1 MAMRELLQYTIWA
14 MLTLL
19 LMAGS
24 TGQSFLFGQ
33 EPEIQ
38 VQVDRNKVFEGESL
52 TYAILLNLVDKPT
65 RPDLSHLTDFAV
77 EPAGEKELNSQS
89 ITIIN
94 GVRTEVVQK
103 GTQYLYKLTPKSS
116 GDLIIPAP
124 TVTVGGMTIEG
135 KPIKIQVKA
144 IENQDLVKLEM
155 SVDRPTV
162 YMAQE
167 FTLKLKVFVKAL
179 PDPNSDQDPLSIQR
193 DPPSLTVSWLD
204 EDQLPDSLT
213 AKQSLNEV
221 LQKLVSQR
229 GNGFGI
235 NGYRDSSIFS
245 MLDQTSLAFH
255 PRPKVIKSKDA
266 TDNEVTYWTYEFSR
280 TFSATKPGQY
290 QFIPVTLKG
299 TFGKTINRGRLLG
312 EDVFAKSNAV
322 EVQVLDA
329 PLDGRPDSYIGA
341 IGAFTVVS
349 ELSPTTAR
357 VGDPLTLAI
366 TLKGKGL
373 LSDAQPP
380 KLDSIAEINAGF
392 KVYEGTSETDERGKR
407 FTYSLRPLSSSV
419 KQLPEIPVT
428 YFDVQQ
434 EKYVTLKTAPIDIT
448 VAEAER
454 LNASSVVSNSSGA
467 SADSTLTQIAGGMVG
482 NYTDLASLSDD
493 RYSPSFFVVVWV
505 AMFGLALFAHA
516 WIGLAKK
523 RSANPQANRQRTALT
538 RARALLADAEKLR
551 MDSSAT
557 QNSTQTIDL
566 LRRALVGLVADYANV
581 SAEGLSIGDVDEKL
595 AQFGATEELRS
606 QVRSFLDSCDAAR
619 FSSGS
624 KDATSM
630 SNQAES
636 LVSRIGQALADKVP
650 KAFLLLVVCMLL
662 SGCGA
667 SVSEQASK
675 AFLETTQQFEA
686 AQTEKEFFKV
696 ALRYQQILE
705 GGYVCGPILFN
716 QGNAWL
722 RAGETGRAIAC
733 YRKAL
738 RYRPRDP
745 LVQTNLAHA
754 QSTIPNLPRDK
765 GKTVFEY
772 IYFWR
777 DWLSLREKLTI
788 ETVLI
793 GLTLL
798 CSVLGWRGS
807 KFRALTAAFVV
818 GSLLFGITCVLDYR
832 DQYATQHG
840 VVVSQ
845 AVVARKG
852 NGDGFDPAFSG
863 ELPEGSEFTVVDR
876 KRDWL
881 QIEVEGLGRGWLREE
896 SVQLY

>member
-1 MAMRELLQYTIWA
+1 MAMRELLQYIIWA
-14 MLTLL
+14 MLTL
-19 LMAGS
+19 MATLS
-24 TGQSFLFGQ
+24 IPGQAYLFGQ

-52 TYAILLNLVDKPT
+52 TYAILLNLVDNPT

-94 GVRTEVVQK
+94 GVRKEVVQK

-124 TVTVGGMTIEG
+124 KVTVGGKSIEG

-144 IENQDLVKLEM
+144 IEDQDLVKLEM

-167 FTLKLKVFVKAL
+167 FSLKLKVFVKAL

-193 DPPSLTVSWLD
+193 DPPTLTISWLD
-204 EDQLPDSLT
+204 EDQLPDSLKP
-213 AKQSLNEV
+213 KQSLNEV

-235 NGYRDSSIFS
+235 NGYRDNSIFS

-255 PRPKVIKSKDA
+255 PRPQIVKSKDA
-266 TDNEVTYWTYEFSR
+266 ADNEVTYWIYEFSR
-280 TFSATKPGQY
+280 AFSATKPGQFL
-290 QFIPVTLKG
+290 FIPVTMKG
-299 TFGKTINRGRLLG
+299 TFGKTINRGRLVG

-322 EVQVLDA
+322 EVQALDA

-341 IGAFTVVS
+341 IGTFTVIS

-373 LSDAQPP
+373 LGDALPP
-380 KLDSIAEINAGF
+380 KLDSVAEINAGF
-392 KVYEGTSETDERGKR
+392 KVYEGTSETDDRGKR
-407 FTYSLRPLSSSV
+407 FTYSLRPLTSSV
-419 KQLPEIPVT
+419 KQLPEIPVS

-434 EKYVTLKTAPIDIT
+434 EKYVTLKTPPIDIT

-454 LNASSVVSNSSGA
+454 LNAASVVSSAPSA

-493 RYSPSFFVVVWV
+493 RYSPSFFVVVWI
-505 AMFGLALFAHA
+505 AMFGMALFAHA

-523 RSANPQANRQRTALT
+523 RNANPQASRQRTALT
-538 RARALLADAEKLR
+538 RARSLLAEAEKLQTEN
-551 MDSSAT
+551 SAAP
-557 QNSTQTIDL
+557 NATQTIDL
-566 LRRALVGLVADYANV
+566 LRRALVGLVADYADV
-581 SAEGLSIGDVDEKL
+581 SAVGLSMGDVDEKL
-595 AQFGATEELRS
+595 VQFGATEELRS
-606 QVRSFLDSCDAAR
+606 QVRSFLDACDAAR

-624 KDATSM
+624 KDTTSM
-630 SNQAES
+630 SKQAES
-636 LVSRIGQALADKVP
+636 LVSRVGQLLANKVP
-650 KAFLLLVVCMLL
+650 KALLLLVGCILL
-662 SGCGA
+662 SGC
-667 SVSEQASK
+667 SLDVSEQASK
-675 AFLETTQQFEA
+675 AFLETTQQFES

-705 GGYVCGPILFN
+705 GGYVCGPVLFN

-722 RAGETGRAIAC
+722 KAGETGRAIAC

-745 LVQTNLAHA
+745 LVHTNLAHA
-754 QSTIPNLPRDK
+754 QSMIPNLPKAK
-765 GKTVFEY
+765 GKGAFEY

-793 GLTLL
+793 GWP
-798 CSVLGWRGS
+798 CFS
-807 KFRALTAAFVV
+807 AFWAGEEVNFV
-818 GSLLFGITCVLDYR
+818 
-832 DQYATQHG
+832 Q
-840 VVVSQ
+840 SQ
-845 AVVARKG
+845 LPLSS
-852 NGDGFDPAFSG
+852 DHCCLESPAS
-863 ELPEGSEFTVVDR
+863 
-876 KRDWL
+876 
-881 QIEVEGLGRGWLREE
+881 
-896 SVQLY
+896 

>member
-1 MAMRELLQYTIWA
+1 MAMRELLQYTTWA

-19 LMAGS
+19 VMAGS
-24 TGQSFLFGQ
+24 TGPSFLFGQ

-94 GVRTEVVQK
+94 GLRTEVVQK

-124 TVTVGGMTIEG
+124 TVTVGGKSLEG
-135 KPIKIQVKA
+135 KPVQIQVRS
-144 IENQDLVKLEM
+144 IEKQDLVKLEM

-193 DPPSLTVSWLD
+193 DPPLLTISWLN
-204 EDQLPDSLT
+204 EDQLPDTLK

-235 NGYRDSSIFS
+235 NGYRDNSIFS

-255 PRPKVIKSKDA
+255 PRPKIVKSKDA
-266 TDNEVTYWTYEFSR
+266 AENEVTYWTYEFLR
-280 TFSATKPGQY
+280 TFSATKPGEY

-322 EVQVLDA
+322 EIQVLDA

-380 KLDSIAEINAGF
+380 KLDSVAEINAGF
-392 KVYEGTSETDERGKR
+392 KVYEGTSETDDRGKR

-419 KQLPEIPVT
+419 KQLPEIPVS

-434 EKYVTLKTAPIDIT
+434 EKYVTLKTPPIEIS

-454 LNASSVVSNSSGA
+454 LNASSLLSSAPGVSANSNLMQM
-467 SADSTLTQIAGGMVG
+467 TGGMVG

-505 AMFGLALFAHA
+505 AMFGLTLFVHA

-523 RSANPQANRQRTALT
+523 RGANPLANRRRTALT
-538 RARALLADAEKLR
+538 RAKALLNDAEKLR
-551 MDSSAT
+551 TESSAA
-557 QNSTQTIDL
+557 QNLVHTIDL

-581 SAEGLSIGDVDEKL
+581 SAEGLSIGDVDSKL
-595 AQFGATEELRS
+595 FQFGASEELRS
-606 QVRSFLDSCDAAR
+606 QVRGFLDSCDAAR
-619 FSSGS
+619 FGAGS
-624 KDATSM
+624 KDVTSL

-636 LVSRIGQALADKVP
+636 LVTRINQELAGNVP
-650 KAFLLLVVCMLL
+650 KTLLFLACCVFF
-662 SGCGA
+662 SGCSSG
-667 SVSEQASK
+667 VSEQASSVFSE
-675 AFLETTQQFEA
+675 ATQQFES

-696 ALRYQQILE
+696 ALRYQQILD

-722 RAGETGRAIAC
+722 KAGETGRAIAC

-745 LVQTNLAHA
+745 LVHTNLAHA
-754 QSTIPNLPRDK
+754 QSIVPNLPKTK
-765 GKTVFEY
+765 GKTAFEF

-798 CSVLGWRGS
+798 CSVLGWRWS
-807 KFRALTAAFVV
+807 KFRTIAAAFVV
-818 GSLLFGITCVLDYR
+818 GSTLFGVTCLLDYR
-832 DQYATQHG
+832 DQYASLHG

-845 AVVARKG
+845 SVVARKG
-852 NGDGFDPAFSG
+852 NGDGFDSAFSG
-863 ELPEGSEFTVVDR
+863 ELPEGSEFTVIDR

-896 SVQLY
+896 SVLIY